1 MIELVVTHDG
11 KDWIAKQD
19 ALSAKAPT
27 LEELDNEVKRLLKE
41 KGYLGKG
48 EKLDIFMVF
57 DNSTIPLWMRQYGQ
71 HYFNRMVRLEG

>member
-19 ALSAKAPT
+19 ALSVKAST

-57 DNSTIPLWMRQYGQ
+57 DNSTIP
-71 HYFNRMVRLEG
+71 HKNP

>member
-1 MIELVVTHDG
+1 MSMIELVVTHDG

-19 ALSAKAPT
+19 ASSVKAPT
-27 LEELDNEVKRLLKE
+27 LEELDNKVKRLLKE

-57 DNSTIPLWMRQYGQ
+57 DNSTILHKNP
-71 HYFNRMVRLEG
+71 